1 MDFRH
6 PKEPVF
12 VFPCTSVRIRFRGK
26 KIRILVGN
34 RHEYWKNYAGILSD
48 GEQYAFALN
57 PEGETE
63 LEIPLKPEWEEHEVM
78 LFKRQD
84 GCHYMTF
91 QGLMLEEDA
100 LLLQATPPPA
110 RRIEVFGDSVSAGEV
125 SEAIEFTGKEDP
137 SHEGEFSNSW
147 YSYAWIAARMLRAE
161 LHDIAQG
168 GIALLDQTGWYHEP
182 NAVGMTSIYDK
193 IEYSPMLGEMVPWDF
208 RLWTPDVV
216 VVALG
221 QNDSH
226 PKDYMAEDPMGE
238 QAKKWVKG
246 YVKFLEKIRK
256 VYPEAQIVCITT
268 LLIHDPAWDHA
279 IAEAIHRF
287 RMTHQDPKVSH
298 LLFSRNGSAT
308 PGHPRISE
316 AREMAEELVGYINR
330 LPIPAWK

>member
-1 MDFRH
+1 
-6 PKEPVF
+6 
-12 VFPCTSVRIRFRGK
+12 
-26 KIRILVGN
+26 
-34 RHEYWKNYAGILSD
+34 
-48 GEQYAFALN
+48 
-57 PEGETE
+57 
-63 LEIPLKPEWEEHEVM
+63 
-78 LFKRQD
+78 
-84 GCHYMTF
+84 
-91 QGLMLEEDA
+91 
-100 LLLQATPPPA
+100 
-110 RRIEVFGDSVSAGEV
+110 V

>member
-1 MDFRH
+1 M
-6 PKEPVF
+6 
-12 VFPCTSVRIRFRGK
+12 
-26 KIRILVGN
+26 
-34 RHEYWKNYAGILSD
+34 SD

-246 YVKFLEKIRK
+246 YVKFLEK
-256 VYPEAQIVCITT
+256 
-268 LLIHDPAWDHA
+268 
-279 IAEAIHRF
+279 
-287 RMTHQDPKVSH
+287 
-298 LLFSRNGSAT
+298 
-308 PGHPRISE
+308 
-316 AREMAEELVGYINR
+316 
-330 LPIPAWK
+330 